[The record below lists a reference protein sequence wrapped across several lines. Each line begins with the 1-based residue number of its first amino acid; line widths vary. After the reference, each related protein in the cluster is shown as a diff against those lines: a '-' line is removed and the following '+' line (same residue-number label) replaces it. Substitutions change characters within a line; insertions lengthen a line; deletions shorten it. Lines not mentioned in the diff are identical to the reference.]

1 MGVIEI
7 EKYTNTIFL
16 SFTKVY
22 LHYFSSEFW
31 LYNGKPKYVADSLNL
46 NLFNRLI
53 ACKEVRQFYKLIHV
67 HTCSNQIL
75 LFSGKFPKNSK

>member
-31 LYNGKPKYVADSLNL
+31 LYNGKPIYVADSLNF
-46 NLFNRLI
+46 NLFNRLL
-53 ACKEVRQFYKLIHV
+53 ACKADCLQRGASVL
-67 HTCSNQIL
+67 
-75 LFSGKFPKNSK
+75 

>member
-31 LYNGKPKYVADSLNL
+31 LYNGTPIYVADSLNF

-53 ACKEVRQFYKLIHV
+53 ACKADCLQRGASVL
-67 HTCSNQIL
+67 
-75 LFSGKFPKNSK
+75 